1 MMNIYSKTN
10 RIYDLVI
17 RDNTIEEIYNHKE
30 IDLPFFFEL
39 DETPISK
46 QNHYRIETVINE
58 PVRNNNEV
66 IAIYFLIKDIEIYGK
81 DAEWQ
86 FYEGFF
92 LDYVEAFQFIQENRK
107 AGNKIQVC
115 KKHIVAEMPY

>member
-1 MMNIYSKTN
+1 MTNTYSRT
-10 RIYDLVI
+10 YDLVI

-39 DETPISK
+39 DETPINK
-46 QNHYRIETVINE
+46 QNHYRLETVINE

-66 IAIYFLIKDIEIYGK
+66 IAIYFLVKDIEFYGK

>member
-1 MMNIYSKTN
+1 MMNIYSKAN
-10 RIYDLVI
+10 RTYDLVI
-17 RDNTIEEIYNHKE
+17 CGNTIEEIYNHKE

-46 QNHYRIETVINE
+46 QNRYCLETVINE

-66 IAIYFLIKDIEIYGK
+66 IAIYFLIKDIEFYGEN
-81 DAEWQ
+81 AEWQ
-86 FYEGFF
+86 FYEAFF

-107 AGNKIQVC
+107 AGNKIRVC

>member
-1 MMNIYSKTN
+1 MTNIYSKAN

-17 RDNTIEEIYNHKE
+17 YGNIIEEIYNHKE

-39 DETPISK
+39 DKTPIGK
-46 QNHYRIETVINE
+46 QNHYRLETVINE

-66 IAIYFLIKDIEIYGK
+66 IAIYFLIKNIEIYGEN
-81 DAEWQ
+81 AEWQ
-86 FYEGFF
+86 FYEAFF
-92 LDYVEAFQFIQENRK
+92 FDYVEALKFIQENRK

-115 KKHIVAEMPY
+115 KKHTVAEMPR

>member
-1 MMNIYSKTN
+1 MTDIYSKTN
-10 RIYDLVI
+10 RTYDLVI

-39 DETPISK
+39 DETPIGK
-46 QNHYRIETVINE
+46 QNHYRLETVINE

-66 IAIYFLIKDIEIYGK
+66 IAIYFLIKDIEFYGK

-92 LDYVEAFQFIQENRK
+92 FDYVEAFEFIQENRK
-107 AGNKIQVC
+107 VGNKIQVC
-115 KKHIVAEMPY
+115 KKHIVAEMPC